1 MKKEMK
7 LNQEIF
13 MAGLNIQPTD
23 TALFINGLFFDLEAI
38 DVLTLLESL
47 RSELRVMEA
56 LHKIGMSYI
65 FVYIFIEMLNILYYL
80 LLYHQIKNYISLQ
93 IIAGFSN
100 KKMSKL
106 LALDLSGGTDNQ
118 NFAMDIRDSAIN
130 WINDIENDSR
140 YNKWS
145 RSLTELLRPTFPG
158 MLRNIRRNLY
168 NLVSIVRFLKC

>member
-13 MAGLNIQPTD
+13 MASLNIQPTD

-47 RSELRVMEA
+47 RSELRVMES
-56 LHKIGMSYI
+56 LHKIGTRAIYL
-65 FVYIFIEMLNILYYL
+65 YQLNTS
-80 LLYHQIKNYISLQ
+80 LLYFQIKNYIFT
-93 IIAGFSN
+93 IITGFSN

-106 LALDLSGGTDNQ
+106 LALDLSGSTDNQ

-140 YNKWS
+140 YSKWS

-168 NLVSIVRFLKC
+168 NLVSIADSSK

>member
-1 MKKEMK
+1 
-7 LNQEIF
+7 
-13 MAGLNIQPTD
+13 MASLNIQPTD

-56 LHKIGMSYI
+56 LHKIGTIYRECTIINFTHHILNRVNLKII
-65 FVYIFIEMLNILYYL
+65 FPR
-80 LLYHQIKNYISLQ
+80 
-93 IIAGFSN
+93 IIVGFSN

-145 RSLTELLRPTFPG
+145 PSLTELLRPTFPG

-168 NLVSIVRFLKC
+168 NLVSERY

>member
-1 MKKEMK
+1 
-7 LNQEIF
+7 
-13 MAGLNIQPTD
+13 MASLNIQPTD

-38 DVLTLLESL
+38 DILTLLESL

-56 LHKIGMSYI
+56 LHKIGTRIIYFYI
-65 FVYIFIEMLNILYYL
+65 SVKYFINILPN
-80 LLYHQIKNYISLQ
+80 QESLQ
-93 IIAGFSN
+93 IITGFSN

-106 LALDLSGGTDNQ
+106 LALDLSGGPDNQ

-140 YNKWS
+140 YSRWS

-168 NLVSIVRFLKC
+168 NLVSITKF